1 MIKHHGDDTPVL
13 LIVGERNIEEL
24 KGVMNT
30 LFQEKTLS
38 GDDQRDLAKA
48 LWLLLENGLH
58 TTAEELLP

>member
-1 MIKHHGDDTPVL
+1 MIKHHGGGTPVL

-38 GDDQRDLAKA
+38 GDDQRDLAKV
-48 LWLLLENGLH
+48 LWLLLENGH
-58 TTAEELLP
+58 FTTAEELLP